1 MAQLDFHNNSFKSTL
16 PTDFDNFPILTH
28 LKEGYKLWHGFLN
41 RLPRTTRYTLGAKID
56 NIFTDLIATALTT
69 KFARQNEK
77 IIKLKQIS
85 ENLDHLK
92 YFLTIL
98 WEIKGIDSGK
108 FSALGSR
115 LATVGKMVGGLLKS
129 IS

>member
-1 MAQLDFHNNSFKSTL
+1 MTQ
-16 PTDFDNFPILTH
+16 

-41 RLPRTTRYTLGAKID
+41 RLPRTTRYTLGTKID
-56 NIFTDLIATALTT
+56 NIFTDLIATALTA
-69 KFARQNEK
+69 KFARQDEK
-77 IIKLKQIS
+77 IIRLKQIS
-85 ENLDHLK
+85 EGLDHLK

-108 FSALGSR
+108 LSALGSR
-115 LATVGKMVGGLLKS
+115 LAAVGKMVGGLLKS